1 MSKTLSSS
9 LSLDL
14 AGLAQLLR
22 KKGRNNDTV
31 LAHITPKEAAL
42 LKRRG
47 GSGTINPDTGLP
59 EYGNEGEDSGGASS
73 DTGGYLG
80 GDQTQFQQNN
90 QDTSAPVQ
98 DQSNVQSAIQTDT
111 GISSPYSAPA
121 AVPTQNAAPTY
132 NPADY
137 APQQTPTT
145 YDESQF
151 AQAASGQLPADTGT
165 QVTAPAAPAEKSWWD
180 QTLAALGGAA
190 GLAKAAGLLGV
201 GAVGASQA
209 KTAAQQGQAAAG
221 QIGAMAAP
229 VQARSDV
236 AQQQLR
242 DIAAQ
247 TQAQG
252 QTSAQAV
259 TDLGKLPLD
268 VGTQMVQQAQSG
280 TLTPANMQAL
290 EALKAQTRQ
299 GIANRGGVG
308 AMQAG
313 VAEETARATLGQQQ
327 LNQGLQAY
335 QQGAAYGLTAEQ
347 IKTASN
353 TLANNLRTAAINTG
367 LTQSGIADQ
376 YTQQA
381 IMLGLQSDQ
390 RLAANMQKFYSTLA
404 SIGFSTAMKPTTTT
418 G

>member
-9 LSLDL
+9 LGIDL

-59 EYGNEGEDSGGASS
+59 EFDDGGDFSDPSAGFASS
-73 DTGGYLG
+73 SDYAPVQATPDAGVDY
-80 GDQTQFQQNN
+80 TQFN
-90 QDTSAPVQ
+90 SAPVQ
-98 DQSNVQSAIQTDT
+98 DQSNVQPAIQTDT

-121 AVPTQNAAPTY
+121 NY
-132 NPADY
+132 NPSEY
-137 APQQTPTT
+137 
-145 YDESQF
+145 
-151 AQAASGQLPADTGT
+151 
-165 QVTAPAAPAEKSWWD
+165 
-180 QTLAALGGAA
+180 LGGAPVDQSVSQPAIDEKAIGESSGAPGASTSVASGGGNWWDDTLKAA
-190 GLAKAAGLLGV
+190 GGVSGILGNLAKAGVLGGI

-209 KTAAQQGQAAAG
+209 NKAAQQGQAAAG

-229 VQARSDV
+229 VQARSD
-236 AQQQLR
+236 
-242 DIAAQ
+242 AAVQ
-247 TQAQG
+247 AINNLATQAQAQGTQAAQNITNIG
-252 QTSAQAV
+252 QPV
-259 TDLGKLPLD
+259 KDL
-268 VGTQMVQQAQSG
+268 GTQMMQSAASG

-327 LNQGLQAY
+327 LNQGLQTY
-335 QQGAAYGLTAEQ
+335 QQGAAYDLTAQ
-347 IKTASN
+347 QVQTAQ
-353 TLANNLRTAAINTG
+353 NNLATQIQTAAINTG

-381 IMLGLQSDQ
+381 IMIGLQSDQ
-390 RLAANMQKFYSTLA
+390 QLAANMQKFYSTLA
-404 SIGFSTAMKPTTTT
+404 SIGFGTAMKPTTTT
-418 G
+418 DK

>member
-9 LSLDL
+9 LGIDL
-14 AGLAQLLR
+14 AGLSQLIR
-22 KKGRNNDTV
+22 KKGRGNDTV

-59 EYGNEGEDSGGASS
+59 EYDDGDFSDPSAGFQSS
-73 DTGGYLG
+73 ADV
-80 GDQTQFQQNN
+80 
-90 QDTSAPVQ
+90 APVQ
-98 DQSNVQSAIQTDT
+98 STPDMGVDYSQFSTPTQDT
-111 GISSPYSAPA
+111 VAAPA
-121 AVPTQNAAPTY
+121 Y

-137 APQQTPTT
+137 APRQAPTT

-151 AQAASGQLPADTGT
+151 AQAASGQLPTDTGT
-165 QVTAPAAPAEKSWWD
+165 QKTAPEEKSWWD
-180 QTLAALGGAA
+180 QTLSALGGAA
-190 GLAKAAGLLGV
+190 GIAKAAGLLGV
-201 GAVGASQA
+201 GAVGAKQA
-209 KTAAQQGQAAAG
+209 QTAAQQGQAAAG
-221 QIGAMAAP
+221 QIGAMALP
-229 VQARSDV
+229 VQARSDA

-268 VGTQMVQQAQSG
+268 VGTQMVQSAQSG
-280 TLTPANMQAL
+280 ALTPANMQAL

-299 GIANRGGVG
+299 GIERRGGVG

-313 VAEETARATLGQQQ
+313 VAEETARANLGQQQ
-327 LNQGLQAY
+327 LTQGLQAY

-390 RLAANMQKFYSTLA
+390 QLAANMQKFYSTLA
-404 SIGFSTAMKPTTTT
+404 SIGFGTAMKTTT
-418 G
+418 

>member
-9 LSLDL
+9 LGIDL

-22 KKGRNNDTV
+22 KKGRGNDTM

-59 EYGNEGEDSGGASS
+59 EFDDSGDFSDPSAGFASS
-73 DTGGYLG
+73 SDYAPIKATPDAGVDY
-80 GDQTQFQQNN
+80 TQF
-90 QDTSAPVQ
+90 D
-98 DQSNVQSAIQTDT
+98 
-111 GISSPYSAPA
+111 SAPA
-121 AVPTQNAAPTY
+121 TVPAQDAAPTY

-151 AQAASGQLPADTGT
+151 AKAASGQLPADTGT
-165 QVTAPAAPAEKSWWD
+165 QATAKPEESWWD
-180 QTLAALGGAA
+180 TTLKSLGGVSGIAA
-190 GLAKAAGLLGV
+190 NLAKAGVLGGI
-201 GAVGASQA
+201 GAVGAKQA
-209 KTAAQQGQAAAG
+209 QTAAQQGQAAAG

-290 EALKAQTRQ
+290 EALKAQTQQ
-299 GIANRGGVG
+299 GISNRGGVG

-313 VAEETARATLGQQQ
+313 VAEQTARATLGQQQ
-327 LNQGLQAY
+327 LNQGLQTY

-381 IMLGLQSDQ
+381 IMIGLQSDQ
-390 RLAANMQKFYSTLA
+390 QLAANMQKFYSTLA
-404 SIGFSTAMKPTTTT
+404 SIGFSTAMKPTTTN

>member
-9 LSLDL
+9 LGIDL

-22 KKGRNNDTV
+22 KKGRGNDTM

-59 EYGNEGEDSGGASS
+59 EFNDSGENGGGASS

-80 GDQTQFQQNN
+80 GDQTQFQQTN

-111 GISSPYSAPA
+111 GISSPYSASA
-121 AVPTQNAAPTY
+121 NY
-132 NPADY
+132 NPSEY
-137 APQQTPTT
+137 
-145 YDESQF
+145 
-151 AQAASGQLPADTGT
+151 
-165 QVTAPAAPAEKSWWD
+165 
-180 QTLAALGGAA
+180 LGGAPVDQSVSQPAINEAQIGGGA
-190 GLAKAAGLLGV
+190 GAPGASTSVASGGGNWWDDTLKAAGGVSGILGNLAKAGVLGGI

-209 KTAAQQGQAAAG
+209 NKAAQQGQVAAG

-290 EALKAQTRQ
+290 EALKAQTQQ
-299 GIANRGGVG
+299 GISNRGGVG

-313 VAEETARATLGQQQ
+313 VAEQTARATLGQQQ
-327 LNQGLQAY
+327 LNQGLQTY

-381 IMLGLQSDQ
+381 IMIGLQSDQ
-390 RLAANMQKFYSTLA
+390 QLAANMQKFYSTLA
-404 SIGFSTAMKPTTTT
+404 SIGFSTAMKPTTTN

>member
-1 MSKTLSSS
+1 MSKTLSKS
-9 LSLDL
+9 LSIDM

-22 KKGRNNDTV
+22 KKGRGNDTV

-59 EYGNEGEDSGGASS
+59 EFDDSGYYFGEGGASAS
-73 DTGGYLG
+73 DW
-80 GDQTQFQQNN
+80 NVP
-90 QDTSAPVQ
+90 APS
-98 DQSNVQSAIQTDT
+98 DA
-111 GISSPYSAPA
+111 APT
-121 AVPTQNAAPTY
+121 PAAPTY
-132 NPADY
+132 NPEDY
-137 APQQTPTT
+137 TPKQTPTT

-151 AQAASGQLPADTGT
+151 AKAASGQLQPDTGT
-165 QVTAPAAPAEKSWWD
+165 QKTAPEEKSWWD
-180 QTLAALGGAA
+180 QTLSALGGAA
-190 GLAKAAGLLGV
+190 GIAKAAGLLGV

-209 KTAAQQGQAAAG
+209 NKAAQQGQAAAG
-221 QIGAMAAP
+221 QIGAMAQP
-229 VQARSDV
+229 VQARSDA
-236 AQQQLR
+236 AQQQLS

-252 QTSAQAV
+252 QASAQQV

-268 VGTQMVQQAQSG
+268 VGTQMVQSAQAG
-280 TLTPANMQAL
+280 ALTPANTQAL

-299 GIANRGGVG
+299 GITQRGGVG

-313 VAEETARATLGQQQ
+313 VAEQTARATLGQQQ

-367 LTQSGIADQ
+367 LTQAGIADQ
-376 YTQQA
+376 YTMQA
-381 IMLGLQSDQ
+381 IMTGLASDQ
-390 RLAANMQKFYSTLA
+390 QLAANMQKFYSTLA
-404 SIGFSTAMKPTTTT
+404 SIGFGTAMKPTTTAT
-418 G
+418 E